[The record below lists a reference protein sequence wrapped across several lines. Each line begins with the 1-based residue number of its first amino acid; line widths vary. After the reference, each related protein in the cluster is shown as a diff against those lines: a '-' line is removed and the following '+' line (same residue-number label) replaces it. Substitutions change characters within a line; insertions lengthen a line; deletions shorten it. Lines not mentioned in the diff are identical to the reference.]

1 MNKFI
6 SYQNQYVNKIS
17 DAINRNLDDFVQSV
31 DSHSKILSPFFREF
45 VKASQG
51 GKRIRADLVLLSY
64 QLFGGQNVEDVID
77 ISSALEIWQTG
88 VLAKDDII
96 DNSSTRR
103 GRPSL
108 HCALG
113 GNHGAVSQTICLG
126 DLGMGDIP
134 NSIILDSNF
143 ANDKK
148 IETLRCFNNT
158 YNHNTMLGQMLDI
171 ELSNMTTC
179 TLEDTM
185 KMYHLKTANYTVI
198 GPMQIGAIL
207 AGASK
212 EDLELIQNFGTEVGV
227 MFQLGDDLLGV
238 FGNEEKTGKPT
249 TSDIKEGKK
258 TPLSLYAFE
267 NANVNDL
274 ELLTNIYG
282 RIDHEIIEEDIN
294 MVRTIFI
301 RSGALQYVEDLIA
314 NSKNCAESLMQT
326 FPSNEFKDI
335 LADFVEYMS
344 KIYERNA

>member
-6 SYQNQYVNKIS
+6 SYQKQYVNKIS
-17 DAINRNLDDFVQSV
+17 DAIDRNLEEFMQSA
-31 DSHSKILSPFFREF
+31 DSHSKMLRPFLREF
-45 VKASQG
+45 AKASQG
-51 GKRIRADLVLLSY
+51 GKRIRADLVILSY
-64 QLFGGQNVEDVID
+64 QLFCGQNLEETIN

-96 DNSSTRR
+96 DNSPTRR

-108 HCALG
+108 HYALG

-134 NSIILDSNF
+134 NYIILNSNF
-143 ANDKK
+143 DNEKK
-148 IETLRCFNNT
+148 IEALKCFNIT

-171 ELSNMTTC
+171 ELSNMDTC
-179 TLEDTM
+179 TLEDAM
-185 KMYHLKTANYTVI
+185 KMYYLKTANYTVI

-212 EDLELIQNFGTEVGV
+212 EDLKLIKNFGTEVGM

-249 TSDIKEGKK
+249 TSDMKEGKK
-258 TPLSLYAFE
+258 TPLSLYAFQ
-267 NANVNDL
+267 NAPKNDL
-274 ELLTNIYG
+274 EVLKKIYG
-282 RIDHEIIEEDIN
+282 NAKYEITDEDIN
-294 MVRTIFI
+294 MVRNIFI

-314 NSKNCAESLMQT
+314 NFRNNAENLIKD
-326 FPSNEFKDI
+326 FPSNEFRDI
-335 LADFVEYMS
+335 LADFLEYIA
-344 KIYERNA
+344 KIYKDNT